1 MRGSVKNP
9 AAVPERKSGTNGCS
23 PVRALGLFSGGLDSQ
38 LAVRVLQ
45 EQGIEVEGI
54 TFTTPFFGAG
64 RGEAAARTLGIP
76 QRTVDIT
83 HEHLEMVK
91 APRYGYG
98 RHMNPCIDCHAMM
111 FRICGD
117 LMVEAGADFMF
128 SGEVLGQRPMSQ
140 NRNSLRLIEKLSGYP
155 GLIVRPLS
163 ARFLPETIPEKEGLV
178 DRERLL
184 DIQGR
189 GRSRQLELAQR
200 WRITDYPAPAGGCLL
215 TDPGFSARFR
225 ELLEKDPSVS
235 PLDVERLKIGRH
247 FRLPAGSKVIVG
259 RNHAENERLRG
270 LGRDGDLFLKSRKG
284 TGPLALLEGGADP
297 GDEEVAAALVLRYGP
312 GRKGT
317 APAEVGVEGG
327 KEGSRVI
334 IVFPGGAGDPERYR
348 VG

>member
-1 MRGSVKNP
+1 MRGNVKDP
-9 AAVPERKSGTNGCS
+9 AAVPERKSRRKDHS
-23 PVRALGLFSGGLDSQ
+23 RVRALGLFSGGLDSQ

-54 TFTTPFFGAG
+54 TFTTLFFGAHK
-64 RGEAAARTLGIP
+64 GEAAARALGIP

-83 HEHLEMVK
+83 LEHLEMVK
-91 APRYGYG
+91 TPRYGYG
-98 RHMNPCIDCHAMM
+98 RQMNPCIDCHAMM

-163 ARFLPETIPEKEGLV
+163 ARFLPETIPEKERLV

-189 GRSRQLELAQR
+189 GRSRQLELAKR
-200 WRITDYPAPAGGCLL
+200 WGITDYPAPAGGCLL

-225 ELLEKDPSVS
+225 ELLENDPSFS

-247 FRLPAGSKVIVG
+247 FRLPAGSKVIIG
-259 RNHAENERLRG
+259 RNHAENERLLG
-270 LGRDGDLFLKSRKG
+270 LAREGDLFLKSRKG
-284 TGPLALLEGGADP
+284 TGPLALLEGGAAP
-297 GDEEVAAALVLRYGP
+297 GDEEIAAALVLRYGR
-312 GRKGT
+312 GRKET
-317 APAEVGVEGG
+317 SPAEVGVEGG
-327 KEGSRVI
+327 KDGARVI
-334 IVFPGGAGDPERYR
+334 AVSPGGAGDPERCR